1 MLDPESLVG
10 GDALAQFA
18 LILAVPVRAHR
29 NREFRLRP
37 VAAQAFEDRRGL
49 FGRQLAA
56 VPVVSSE
63 RCAYAASE
71 RFQSFTGPNQL
82 RNLP

>member
-1 MLDPESLVG
+1 MLDPDSLVG

-37 VAAQAFEDRRGL
+37 VAAQAFEDRR
-49 FGRQLAA
+49 
-56 VPVVSSE
+56 VPCQSLPPNGALVRPSSE
-63 RCAYAASE
+63 R
-71 RFQSFTGPNQL
+71 GP
-82 RNLP
+82 

>member
-1 MLDPESLVG
+1 MLDPDSLVG
-10 GDALAQFA
+10 GDAFEQFA

-56 VPVVSSE
+56 VPVAASE
-63 RCAYAASE
+63 RCAG
-71 RFQSFTGPNQL
+71 TPPPNGAPRLL
-82 RNLP
+82 RLSVVYGS

>member
-29 NREFRLRP
+29 NREIP
-37 VAAQAFEDRRGL
+37 APAGRGA
-49 FGRQLAA
+49 G
-56 VPVVSSE
+56 V
-63 RCAYAASE
+63 
-71 RFQSFTGPNQL
+71 
-82 RNLP
+82 

>member
-1 MLDPESLVG
+1 MLDPDSLVG

-49 FGRQLAA
+49 FGRQLGCRASRCLRTVRWYA
-56 VPVVSSE
+56 SSE
-63 RCAYAASE
+63 R
-71 RFQSFTGPNQL
+71 GP
-82 RNLP
+82 